1 MAFENQN
8 SRNVVVTGAFSYT
21 GKFVAR
27 LLLQSG
33 YNVRTLTFHP
43 ERAGEFGGKIE
54 AFPYAF
60 DQPGRL
66 VEALQESSCLI
77 NTYWIRFPRGRFTF
91 ETAVKNTITLID
103 AAKKAGVQRIVHIS
117 IANPSLDSPLGYY
130 YGKAQVE
137 KAIRESG
144 LDYSILRPT
153 VIFGREDI
161 LINNIAWFIRHM
173 PVFGVPG
180 DGRYSIRPIYVED
193 MARRIV
199 DSINAE
205 KDEIIDAVG
214 PESFTFEGLIRTI
227 AYEIG
232 ESVRIVKI
240 PSQLAYISTCLVGWL
255 VRDVVLTW
263 EEYKGLTE
271 NLLASTGPS
280 VGKARLTQWV
290 RENRDFLGR
299 KYASEIAR
307 HYQQS

>member
-43 ERAGEFGGKIE
+43 ERAGEFAGKIE

-66 VEALQESSCLI
+66 AEALQESSCLI